1 MLQYVN
7 LLQHTSLLFVFQR
20 NSWIVPKKLMNCYW
34 RCFISWLKDIFSPV
48 IGCTIFPRYV
58 MWTLIGG
65 FSCQSRE
72 HVGHWLSGSSFVPER
87 QRGLEKVK
95 TSHSD
100 CTAQNWEWKVSK
112 TWHSCLFI
120 KQNILV
126 INCNKIISTWIRTQ
140 IIQCI
145 FIIIC

>member
-1 MLQYVN
+1 
-7 LLQHTSLLFVFQR
+7 
-20 NSWIVPKKLMNCYW
+20 MNCSKETHELLLEV
-34 RCFISWLKDIFSPV
+34 FHFLTEGHILTV

-72 HVGHWLSGSSFVPER
+72 HVGHWLSGSSFDPEM

-100 CTAQNWEWKVSK
+100 CTAQNWE
-112 TWHSCLFI
+112 
-120 KQNILV
+120 
-126 INCNKIISTWIRTQ
+126 
-140 IIQCI
+140 
-145 FIIIC
+145 